1 MAHTSSV
8 VFAGIAP
15 HPPIMVPEVGREAIA
30 DVRSSISAMAKL
42 TERVIASG
50 AETIVLIS
58 PHAPLESQAFVAYDG
73 PHLYGD
79 FASFRAPAAAVSA
92 ELDDEL
98 LTEITRAAAAENLL
112 TLRIRGR
119 ELDHGT
125 AVPLYFLQRNGWSG
139 RVVALGYSFLSNE
152 DHVRF
157 GKCIRAAVDK
167 LGRPVAFIA
176 SGDLSHRLKPEAPA
190 GFNPQAHLFDEEV
203 VDAIRSCATRR
214 IVDLDPELRRLA
226 GECGYRSMLVAIGAG
241 EGLDQSC
248 ELFSYEAPFG
258 VGYLVAQLFRSEPP
272 AVAGGLSDTTS
283 TASRSAGVSSAQRA
297 TCAQSE
303 SVPPASAGSMS
314 EPPAVA
320 GDLSNTASTEPSS
333 GAELPAL
340 ARKVIETFVT
350 AGEVIAAP
358 ENPSELLKAR
368 AACFVSIKTR
378 TGDLRG
384 CIGTIEPVKD
394 TLAEE
399 LIANAVSAATRD
411 PRFPP
416 VRADEL
422 SALKYSV
429 DVLSASEP
437 TTIEDLDPNVY
448 GVIVEDVNGVRR
460 GLLLPHLEGIDT
472 AARQVEI
479 ASRKAGIPTGSEVKL
494 WRFRADRYGEE

>member
-30 DVRSSISAMAKL
+30 DVRSSIDAMAAL
-42 TERVIASG
+42 TERVILSG
-50 AETIVLIS
+50 AETVVLIS
-58 PHAPLESQAFVAYDG
+58 PHAPLQSQAFVAYDG
-73 PHLYGD
+73 PQLYGD
-79 FASFRAPAAAVSA
+79 FANFRAPATAVTA

-98 LTEITRAAAAENLL
+98 LTEITRAAAAANLL

-119 ELDHGT
+119 DLDHGT

-176 SGDLSHRLKPEAPA
+176 SGDLSHRLRPEAPA

-203 VDAIRSCATRR
+203 VDAIRSCATNR
-214 IVDLDPELRRLA
+214 IVDIDQEVRRMA

-241 EGLDQSC
+241 EGLDRSC
-248 ELFSYEAPFG
+248 EVFNYEAPFG
-258 VGYLVAQLFRSEPP
+258 VGYLVAQLF
-272 AVAGGLSDTTS
+272 
-283 TASRSAGVSSAQRA
+283 ASGNADISSAYRA
-297 TCAQSE
+297 TAGSADILSRQREERAQSE
-303 SVPPASAGSMS
+303 SVPPASAGGPMS
-314 EPPAVA
+314 QV
-320 GDLSNTASTEPSS
+320 DRS
-333 GAELPAL
+333 ELPAL

-350 AGEVIAAP
+350 TGQVIATP
-358 ENPSELLKAR
+358 ENRSDFLNQR

-378 TGDLRG
+378 AGDLRG
-384 CIGTIEPVKD
+384 CIGTIEPEKD

-411 PRFPP
+411 PRFPAL
-416 VRADEL
+416 RADEL
-422 SALKYSV
+422 PALKYSV
-429 DVLSASEP
+429 DVLSPPEP
-437 TTIEDLDPNVY
+437 TTIENLDPNIY
-448 GVIVEDVNGVRR
+448 GVIVEDPKGLRR
-460 GLLLPHLEGIDT
+460 GLLLPRLEGIET
-472 AARQVEI
+472 VARQVEI
-479 ASRKAGIPTGSEVKL
+479 ASRKAGIPMGSEVRL
-494 WRFRADRYGEE
+494 WRFRADRYKET